1 MSRYATYG
9 TLDDRVGQN
18 ADVGFAGFNNRLR
31 PDQLKAGVLTDAQ
44 NLRMDRNG
52 SAQVRK
58 GVDIVQAPLA
68 VGVSALTLPFTLI
81 GADINAGSFVA
92 SKEYTIKT
100 VGNTDFTAIGAAS
113 NTVGVVF
120 TATGAGS
127 GTGVATV
134 AEIIVTA
141 TPDSG
146 TLDITSTDAFTNFP
160 SSGTINLSD
169 VDTSV
174 ISPDPNGD
182 RAFTKVSASEIQ
194 VSDQSYSGSAD
205 TSVTLKF
212 GILADG
218 SVNNIYGSMDFSDP
232 SAASSQY
239 IVVASNGKA
248 VGIDIANNF
257 TFDIGYPSLLTIS
270 ENVEMIQAFNKAFIF
285 RGGSIT
291 LENNLRIST
300 ISAAAL
306 ESNVV
311 TVTTSASHNL
321 LSGDKITI
329 SNLTGSDLDP
339 TPNGS
344 FTISG
349 LGAADG
355 SDTATKFRFALTGGD
370 TTFTVTSNP
379 VVASDF
385 TKVASGA
392 YTQPEKLAATG
403 FTITNGQATVTVSNT
418 LTAGDKVILT
428 VAGGSTLTQGDTFIV
443 SEATSSAFK
452 FFTNTTDVTNQTNV
466 VFTRKVSVSLGFVHM
481 PAPPFAVYHQR
492 RLFMPFQFTTPSAD
506 TFESRNILDEV
517 IGSEFLDTDTY
528 DQFSSQ
534 FRFNAGTSDFVIGLH
549 SFAEDRLLVFNRNSI
564 HVIEG
569 TTDLETCSTNVLTD
583 EVGCVARKTIKQV
596 GNQVIFLSD
605 NGVYGTQFLD
615 EYNLRGTETPLSEP
629 IDATIKRINKNAQSK
644 AVSVYFDNRYFIAVP
659 LDSSDSSAENNAVL
673 IYNFLNKQWESI
685 DTVGDDNYHISN
697 LLVLG
702 DGDKRGVYAI
712 NNIGGVHRLDVRDDG
727 VDQVVTQIGQSDS
740 PVKINASLTTRQYT
754 LENLDRKRWKEFD
767 IHTQSSSTN
776 SSDFSINFETENPDS
791 TGNLGNLSDF
801 NDGVL
806 LEGED
811 VSIRG
816 RIGNQRGYGIQFTLN
831 NTTGRPIIRAIEV
844 QGATTMRS
852 TDKAI

>member
-1 MSRYATYG
+1 MSRYSTYG
-9 TLDDRVGQN
+9 TLDDRVAQN
-18 ADVGFAGFNNRLR
+18 ADVGFSGFNNRLR
-31 PDQLKAGVLTDAQ
+31 PDQLNAGVLADAQ

-68 VGVSALTLPFTLI
+68 VGVSALSLPFTLVTDDTSVT
-81 GADINAGSFVA
+81 ANRTDA
-92 SKEYTIKT
+92 T
-100 VGNTDFTAIGAAS
+100 VVLTGI
-113 NTVGVVF
+113 
-120 TATGAGS
+120 TAT
-127 GTGVATV
+127 
-134 AEIIVTA
+134 
-141 TPDSG
+141 D
-146 TLDITSTDAFTNFP
+146 FP
-160 SSGTINLSD
+160 SSGTVNISGVTMSSGPAVNGNRPYTKDSNTQITISD
-169 VDTSV
+169 QAYE
-174 ISPDPNGD
+174 G
-182 RAFTKVSASEIQ
+182 SASGTATVQ
-194 VSDQSYSGSAD
+194 
-205 TSVTLKF
+205 F

-232 SAASSQY
+232 NASSNQY
-239 IVVASNGKA
+239 IVIASNGKA
-248 VGIDIANNF
+248 IGIDIANDF
-257 TFDIGYPSLLTIS
+257 TFDIGYPSVITID
-270 ENVEMIQAFNKAFIF
+270 ENVEMLQAFNKAFIF
-285 RGGSIT
+285 RGGST
-291 LENNLRIST
+291 ALENNLRIST

-306 ESNVV
+306 ASNVV
-311 TVTTSASHNL
+311 TVTTSSAHNL
-321 LSGDKITI
+321 ASGEQVTI

-344 FTISG
+344 FQISG

-379 VVASDF
+379 VVATDF
-385 TKVASGA
+385 TKVTSGT
-392 YTQPEKLAATG
+392 YTQPTELAATG
-403 FTITNGQATVTVSNT
+403 FVITNGLATATVSNT
-418 LTAGDKVILT
+418 LSAGDKVVLT

-443 SEATSSAFK
+443 SEATSSLFK
-452 FFTNTTDVTNQTNV
+452 FFTNTSDVSNQTNV
-466 VFTRKVSVSLGFVHM
+466 VFTQKVSVALGFVHM

-492 RLFMPFQFTTPSAD
+492 RLFMPFQFLSTGTD

-517 IGSEFLDTDTY
+517 IGSEPLDTDTY
-528 DQFSSQ
+528 DRFSSE
-534 FRFNAGTSDFVIGLH
+534 FRFNAGTSDFVVGLS

-569 TTDLETCSTNVLTD
+569 SNDLETSSQKLLTD
-583 EVGCVARKTIKQV
+583 EVGCVARKTIQQI

-629 IDATIKRINKNAQSK
+629 IDSTIKRINKNAQSK
-644 AVSVYFDNRYFIAVP
+644 AVAVYFDNRYFIAVP
-659 LDSSDSSAENNAVL
+659 IDGSDANDENNAILV
-673 IYNFLNKQWESI
+673 YNFLNKQWESI
-685 DTVGDDNYHISN
+685 DTVANDNYHISN

-712 NNIGGVHRLDVRDDG
+712 NNIGGVHRLDVRTDG
-727 VDQVVTQIGQSDS
+727 VDQVVTQIGQADT
-740 PVKINASLTTRQYT
+740 PINIDASLTTRQYT

-767 IHTQSSSTN
+767 IHVQSSDDN
-776 SSDFSINFETENPDS
+776 DSDFTINFETENPDATDS
-791 TGNLGNLSDF
+791 LGNLSDF
-801 NDGVL
+801 NGGVL
-806 LEGED
+806 KATQD

>member
-68 VGVSALTLPFTLI
+68 AGAAALTLDFTLV
-81 GADINAGSFVA
+81 ADD
-92 SKEYTIKT
+92 
-100 VGNTDFTAIGAAS
+100 TDAAIAD
-113 NTVGVVF
+113 
-120 TATGAGS
+120 
-127 GTGVATV
+127 
-134 AEIIVTA
+134 
-141 TPDSG
+141 PDSNSG
-146 TLDITSTDAFTNFP
+146 NLVITNITGSSYP
-160 SSGTINLSD
+160 SSGTINLSN
-169 VDTSV
+169 VSGITGANANHSYTKTGTNELTV
-174 ISPDPNGD
+174 LGS
-182 RAFTKVSASEIQ
+182 FT
-194 VSDQSYSGSAD
+194 GSAD
-205 TSVTLKF
+205 ASVTVKF

-218 SVNNIYGSMDFSDP
+218 SVNNIYGSMHFSD
-232 SAASSQY
+232 SRASSSQY
-239 IVVASNGKA
+239 IIIASNGKA
-248 VGIDIANNF
+248 IGIDIANNF
-257 TFDIGYPSLLTIS
+257 TFDIGYPSLITIAG
-270 ENVEMIQAFNKAFIF
+270 NVEMLQALKTFIF
-285 RGGSIT
+285 RAGKT
-291 LENNLRIST
+291 ALQNDLRIST
-300 ISAAAL
+300 ISAASL
-306 ESNVV
+306 DSNVV
-311 TVTTSASHNL
+311 TVTTSSAHNL
-321 LSGDKITI
+321 ALGERVTI

-344 FTISG
+344 FEISG

-355 SDTATKFRFALTGGD
+355 SDTATKFRFALTGGN

-379 VVASDF
+379 VVATDF
-385 TKVASGA
+385 TKVTSGA
-392 YTQPEKLAATG
+392 YTQPTELAASG
-403 FTITNGQATVTVSNT
+403 FVITNGLATATVSNT
-418 LTAGDKVILT
+418 LSAGDKVVLT
-428 VAGGSTLTQGDTFIV
+428 VAGGSTLTKGDTFIV
-443 SEATSSAFK
+443 SEATSSLFK
-452 FFTNTTDVTNQTNV
+452 FFTNTADVTNQTNV
-466 VFTRKVSVSLGFVHM
+466 VFTKKVSVELGFVHM

-492 RLFMPFQFTTPSAD
+492 RLFMPFQFVSTGAD
-506 TFESRNILDEV
+506 TFESRNIVDEV
-517 IGSEFLDTDTY
+517 IGSEAMDTDTY
-528 DQFSSQ
+528 DHFSSQ
-534 FRFNAGTSDFVIGLH
+534 FRFNANTSDFVVGL
-549 SFAEDRLLVFNRNSI
+549 SPFAEDRLLVFNRNSI

-569 TTDLETCSTNVLTD
+569 VNDLETSSQKLLTD
-583 EVGCVARKTIKQV
+583 EVGCVARKTIQQV